1 MKNIEN
7 VPEKGRYYVITYF
20 RAQEGI
26 HYLYIFVFFV
36 HVAMD
41 SFLPTLKPSAVP
53 YVIMASFSNKNAD
66 LLNVMNNNRK
76 LAALRDGT
84 LLSDPRI
91 LKAFL
96 LTNIRDVESDHCS
109 SS

>member
-1 MKNIEN
+1 MH
-7 VPEKGRYYVITYF
+7 T
-20 RAQEGI
+20 
-26 HYLYIFVFFV
+26 FFV
-36 HVAMD
+36 YICVFRAMD

-53 YVIMASFSNKNAD
+53 YVIMASFSNNNAD
-66 LLNVMNNNRK
+66 LLNVVNNNRK
-76 LAALRDGT
+76 LAAWHDGT

-96 LTNIRDVESDHCS
+96 LIDIRDVEPDHCS